1 MKTNNTKNCTCIYP
15 DVAFSSFPVASAIEQ
30 GQEDDQTLIII
41 NNIATTLSKTKRT
54 KRAHKWHYSPENVL
68 LHN

>member
-30 GQEDDQTLIII
+30 GQEDDQTLIVI
-41 NNIATTLSKTKRT
+41 NNIANLIDNEMDQK
-54 KRAHKWHYSPENVL
+54 SPQVAL
-68 LHN
+68 